1 MTRRFDPR
9 RAVALLVAT
18 GAAVSISG
26 CGKTLVFA
34 ERDGVN
40 LAIRADASSSPP
52 LEVNFGL
59 NRTIATIVPPAG
71 EKNGKPDGDAVSM
84 FAGFQ
89 IDNTLAPTKPLDAD
103 LEISTQF
110 ASGKAATAVAGDPQ
124 LVAQIVKPRSA
135 TFSTSASS
143 MQLRAWLKPP
153 DSKYSENRAKALQAW
168 LRKRYPPKGV
178 PVVLFLNDES
188 GAEYEP
194 DRKAALQDDALMK
207 TNP

>member
-1 MTRRFDPR
+1 MTSSFKSRQ
-9 RAVALLVAT
+9 VGVLVAT
-18 GAAVSISG
+18 FASAVLVAG
-26 CGKTLVFA
+26 CGRTLVFA

-40 LAIRADASSSPP
+40 LAVRADASSTPP

-59 NRTIATIVPPAG
+59 NRMIATIVPPAG

-89 IDNTLAPTKPLDAD
+89 IENTIIPTKPLDAD

-135 TFSTSASS
+135 TFSASASS
-143 MQLRAWLKPP
+143 TELRAWLKRP
-153 DSKYSENRAKALQAW
+153 DGKYSEPRALALQAW
-168 LRKRYPPKGV
+168 LKKRYPTKTP
-178 PVVLFLNDES
+178 PIVLFLNDEA
-188 GAEYEP
+188 GADYEAG
-194 DRKAALQDDALMK
+194 RAAALQDTALIK
-207 TNP
+207 TAP